1 MEKKILWLIIS
12 FVITTIMLLSNK
24 FYLNSD
30 LIKSRGYFLLS
41 IIILLVNLIS
51 VSLIFKV
58 LKIGIIGFNDNGIS
72 QSKYDADDNANYTQT
87 NLMDFFKTRSFVL
100 ILMSLFFYISLKV
113 SFLIYDGKDNIKDLE
128 NIEIVMYVILA
139 FFTPIVWFIMINEKK
154 LINKS
159 SVIYIIILLVLTS
172 GMVFL
177 FRNKT
182 KQFFD
187 NSKYGYICP
196 RDKFKDVIIEGNL
209 ICPNK

>member
-1 MEKKILWLIIS
+1 MEKEIVWLIIS
-12 FVITTIMLLSNK
+12 FVITALMLLSNK
-24 FYLNSD
+24 FYVNKELM
-30 LIKSRGYFLLS
+30 KSRGYFLLS

-58 LKIGIIGFNDNGIS
+58 LGIFGFNNDGIS
-72 QSKYDADDNANYTQT
+72 QSNYRDEGNNGVYSRT
-87 NLMDFFKTRSFVL
+87 NLIHFFQTKSFVFV
-100 ILMSLFFYISLKV
+100 LMSLFFYISLKV
-113 SFLIYDGKDNIKDLE
+113 SFIMYDGKDNIKDLE
-128 NIEIVMYVILA
+128 NIQIVIYILLA
-139 FFTPIVWFIMINEKK
+139 FFTPILWFIMINNKK

-159 SVIYIIILLVLTS
+159 NVIYLIILLFITS
-172 GMVFL
+172 GMVLL